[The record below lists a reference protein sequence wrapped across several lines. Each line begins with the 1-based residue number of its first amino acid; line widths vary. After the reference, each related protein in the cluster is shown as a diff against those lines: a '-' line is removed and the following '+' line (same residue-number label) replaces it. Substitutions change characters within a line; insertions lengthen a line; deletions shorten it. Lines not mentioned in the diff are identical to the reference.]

1 MIQLMELKKHFYHYQ
16 INKCKSKKGFSL
28 TEVLVATI
36 VMSMIMGS
44 VLAFVQYAG
53 NIWQKGNEKISSQNY
68 SRMTFELLK
77 QDLLQ
82 ATNVSYPK
90 TWGKNR
96 KKIRYQTTDQNATHT
111 VELTKDNT
119 LIRYTKKEG
128 VTGSTTMRLARNVN
142 AFYVN
147 RISSRTFE
155 ISLQINGLE
164 YENEDGVLAS
174 DTISSES
181 MVLIAPGV
189 E

>member
-1 MIQLMELKKHFYHYQ
+1 MTRNIVIL
-16 INKCKSKKGFSL
+16 KSKKGFSL

-77 QDLLQ
+77 QDLLE
-82 ATNVSYPK
+82 ATSVSTPK
-90 TWGKNR
+90 VGFSSNR
-96 KKIRYQTTDQNATHT
+96 IIYKKTDNSKSYKITASESILLRTSS
-111 VELTKDNT
+111 K
-119 LIRYTKKEG
+119 I
-128 VTGSTTMRLARNVN
+128 SSATMRLARNVSK
-142 AFYVN
+142 FYVN

-155 ISLQINGLE
+155 ISLQINGQV
-164 YENEDGVLAS
+164 YENDDGVLAS

>member
-1 MIQLMELKKHFYHYQ
+1 MKTKKMGMIQLMELKKHFYHYQ
-16 INKCKSKKGFSL
+16 RNKYKSQKGFSL

-82 ATNVSYPK
+82 AQNVSYPK
-90 TWGKNR
+90 SIGKNR
-96 KKIRYQTTDQNATHT
+96 KKIRYQILDDLTATHT
-111 VELTKDNT
+111 VELTQDNT
-119 LIRYTKKEG
+119 LIRFTKKNNA
-128 VTGSTTMRLARNVN
+128 TSTMRLAKNVN

-155 ISLQINGLE
+155 ISLQINGQ
-164 YENEDGVLAS
+164 D
-174 DTISSES
+174 
-181 MVLIAPGV
+181 PGIPAGR
-189 E
+189 

>member
-1 MIQLMELKKHFYHYQ
+1 MKMTKY
-16 INKCKSKKGFSL
+16 KSLKGFSL

-96 KKIRYQTTDQNATHT
+96 KKIRYQTNDLNSTHT
-111 VELTKDNT
+111 VELSLDNT
-119 LIRYTKKEG
+119 LIRYTKTKD
-128 VTGSTTMRLARNVN
+128 VDGSTTMRLARNVN

-155 ISLQINGLE
+155 ISLQINGQE
-164 YENEDGVLAS
+164 YENEDGVIAS

-189 E
+189 Q

>member
-1 MIQLMELKKHFYHYQ
+1 MNLLK
-16 INKCKSKKGFSL
+16 NKNKGFSL
-28 TEVLVATI
+28 AEVLVATI

-53 NIWQKGNEKISSQNY
+53 QIWHKGNEKISSQNY

-82 ATNVSYPK
+82 AEKVSYPK
-90 TWGKNR
+90 TFGKNR
-96 KKIRYQTTDQNATHT
+96 KKIRYQTSDDSNATHT

-119 LIRYTKKEG
+119 LIRFTIKKG
-128 VTGSTTMRLARNVN
+128 VDGSSTLRLARNVN

-155 ISLQINGLE
+155 ISLQIQGDE
-164 YENEDGVLAS
+164 TENDDGTL
-174 DTISSES
+174 THEIISSES
-181 MVLIAPGV
+181 MTLIAPGV
-189 E
+189 Q

>member
-1 MIQLMELKKHFYHYQ
+1 MELKKHVYHYQ
-16 INKCKSKKGFSL
+16 KNKYKSQKGFSL

-111 VELTKDNT
+111 VELTQDST
-119 LIRYTKKEG
+119 LIRHSIKEG
-128 VTGSTTMRLARNVN
+128 VTTSMRLARNVN

-155 ISLQINGLE
+155 ISLQINGQE

>member
-1 MIQLMELKKHFYHYQ
+1 
-16 INKCKSKKGFSL
+16 
-28 TEVLVATI
+28 
-36 VMSMIMGS
+36 MGS

-53 NIWQKGNEKISSQNY
+53 NIWHKGNEKISSQNY

-96 KKIRYQTTDQNATHT
+96 KKIRYQTNDPNATHT
-111 VELTKDNT
+111 VEITNDST
-119 LIRYTKKEG
+119 LIRFTKISGKVASE
-128 VTGSTTMRLARNVN
+128 TMRLARNVGR
-142 AFYVN
+142 FYVN

-155 ISLQINGLE
+155 ISLQINGQE
-164 YENEDGVLAS
+164 YENEDGTIAS

-189 E
+189 Q